1 MGVAEAASHRVDVPV
16 ALTRRSGL
24 ESRLEQKLE
33 AGCPGWKT
41 RTRPVR
47 RCTPNVAGDI
57 LLPYESPQEIENVA
71 AHQ

>member
-1 MGVAEAASHRVDVPV
+1 MGMAEAASHRVDLRWP
-16 ALTRRSGL
+16 
-24 ESRLEQKLE
+24 SRAAQGWSRGWNKKLE